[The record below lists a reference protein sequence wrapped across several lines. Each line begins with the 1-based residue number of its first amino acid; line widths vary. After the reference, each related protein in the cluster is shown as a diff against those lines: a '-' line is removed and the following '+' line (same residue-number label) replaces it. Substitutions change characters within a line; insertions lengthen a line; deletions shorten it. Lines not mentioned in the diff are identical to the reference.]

1 MHEYSVDVENN
12 KVIFY
17 LSIVSIFISS
27 VLTMIINLC
36 IEKIPYIEIT
46 ISITTI
52 SIFGILYSLFDKF
65 IWKWKILHKLG
76 IIKIPN
82 LNGKWKGNFQSS
94 YHDFKENLPVI
105 LIIEQSWSK
114 ICIKGK
120 FNHSKSSSD
129 TASIKVNLGK
139 EIMLHYSY
147 YNDKKPE
154 YYKMGTSNHRGY
166 ANLEINGNSME
177 GNYFND
183 PSNNKNWGK
192 LNLKKVIES

>member
-1 MHEYSVDVENN
+1 MHEYSIDVENN

-17 LSIVSIFISS
+17 LSVISIFISS
-27 VLTMIINLC
+27 GLTTIINLL
-36 IEKIPYIEIT
+36 ITKIPYIEIT
-46 ISITTI
+46 ISITAI

-65 IWKWKILHKLG
+65 IWKWEILNKLG

-82 LNGKWKGNFQSS
+82 LNGKWEGQFQSS
-94 YHDFKENLPVI
+94 YHGFKEYLPVA
-105 LIIEQSWSK
+105 LVIEQSWSK

-120 FNHSKSSSD
+120 FNHSNSSSN
-129 TASIKVNLGK
+129 TASIKVDLGK
-139 EIMLHYSY
+139 EVKLLYSY

-166 ANLEINGNSME
+166 ANLEIDENSME

-183 PSNNKNWGK
+183 PANNKNWGK
-192 LNLKKVIES
+192 MKLEKVDKL

>member
-1 MHEYSVDVENN
+1 MHEYSIDVENN
-12 KVIFY
+12 KIIFF

-27 VLTMIINLC
+27 GLTTIINL
-36 IEKIPYIEIT
+36 IILKIPYIEIV
-46 ISITTI
+46 ISVTAI

-65 IWKWKILHKLG
+65 IWKWKILNKLG

-82 LNGKWKGNFQSS
+82 LNGRWEGQFQSS
-94 YHDFKENLPVI
+94 YYDFKENLPVS

-120 FNHSKSSSD
+120 FNHSKSSSN

-139 EIMLHYSY
+139 EIKLLYSY

-154 YYKMGTSNHRGY
+154 YYNLGTSNHRGY
-166 ANLEINGNSME
+166 ANLEIYENAME

-183 PSNNKNWGK
+183 PINNDNWGK
-192 LNLKKVIES
+192 MKLEKVDKL